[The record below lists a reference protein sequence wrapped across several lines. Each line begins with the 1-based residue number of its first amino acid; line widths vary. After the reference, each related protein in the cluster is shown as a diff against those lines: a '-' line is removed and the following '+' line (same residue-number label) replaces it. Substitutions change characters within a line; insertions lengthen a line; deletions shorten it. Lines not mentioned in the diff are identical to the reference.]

1 MTDISKGRG
10 ASDVLI
16 VNPVLFLLIIL
27 YFIFIISYDLTY
39 FGGLGFALLPYSPEI
54 DLSPWL
60 MIVE

>member
-10 ASDVLI
+10 LLIVLI

-39 FGGLGFALLPYSPEI
+39 FGGLGSPYYPILLKLTLVPLADDS
-54 DLSPWL
+54 
-60 MIVE
+60 